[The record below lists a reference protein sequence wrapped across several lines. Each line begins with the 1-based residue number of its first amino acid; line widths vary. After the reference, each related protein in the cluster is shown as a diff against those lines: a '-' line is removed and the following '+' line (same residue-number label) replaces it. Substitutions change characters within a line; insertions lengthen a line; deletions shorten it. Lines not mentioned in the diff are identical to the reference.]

1 MKKFVLS
8 KEHLEKRAQKKSFVL
23 RLDVLGS
30 YLQHAMSVED
40 YFEFTSQFPDEA
52 DKLILDCMYSGDWY
66 SALYNSEF
74 LPHRKGGLFN
84 RFTDAGVE
92 ALGEWVKIIQAKQKE
107 CWLSYR
113 ISEVLIGEDENPSY
127 AFHEHPE
134 WYIPAFGR
142 QMLNL
147 SMPEVRRQKLE
158 VIAEVMRKFPL
169 DGLDIDF
176 ERHTPILPVGHQW
189 EMREHVTEFMRE
201 IRKELLQISKEKNRV
216 VMLSARVPDC
226 LKGCKED
233 GLDIWTW
240 IEEDLVDCITMGS
253 RSFDV
258 KVEEVRALSKDIQL
272 YACYDP
278 HHTVDG
284 YTFPLIETIR
294 GICYSHL
301 QRGADAVEYFNWTGE
316 GKKELVAHYVEK
328 YNMDKAMN
336 GFVEWSNDDFT
347 GINDREFL
355 SKQDKT
361 YVIDRKGGYP
371 WGIGYANLNAD
382 RQLPCVIEG
391 EGEVRLYV
399 AENAGEA
406 KTATL
411 KLLFEEL
418 TETPKVYLN
427 GRELVFTAK
436 PHRDLQVTTEEE
448 APISGY
454 TVTNRLLQG
463 IDLSKPCT
471 MLTCDLTGMETKIGY
486 NEIRVITTKSTR
498 LEKVELEVKK
508 K

>member
-1 MKKFVLS
+1 MEKIVLS
-8 KEHLEKRAQKKSFVL
+8 KEHLEKRAQKKNFVL
-23 RLDVLGS
+23 RLDVFGS
-30 YLQHAMSVED
+30 YLQEEMLIED
-40 YFEFTSQFPDEA
+40 YFAFTSQFPDEA
-52 DKLILDCMYSGDWY
+52 DKVIVDSMYAGDWY
-66 SALYNSEF
+66 SAGYNSAF
-74 LPHRKGGLFN
+74 LPHRKAPFFD
-84 RFTDAGVE
+84 RFVNAGIEV
-92 ALGEWVKIIQAKQKE
+92 LGEWVKIIQQKNKE

-113 ISEVLIGEDENPSY
+113 ISEVFIGENENPSY
-127 AFHEHPE
+127 AFQEHPE
-134 WYIPAFGR
+134 WFIPAFGR

-147 SMPEVRRQKLE
+147 SIPEVRAQKLK
-158 VIAEVMRKFPL
+158 VIGEVMRKFPIE
-169 DGLDIDF
+169 GLDIDF

-189 EMREHVTEFMRE
+189 EMRECVTEFMRDV
-201 IRKELLQISKEKNRV
+201 RKELLQIAEEQNRV

-226 LKGCKED
+226 LAGCKED

-258 KVEEVRALSKDIQL
+258 KVEEIRALSKDIQL

-284 YTFPLIETIR
+284 YTFPSIETIR
-294 GICYSHL
+294 GICYSHM

-316 GKKELVAHYVEK
+316 GKKELVAYYVEK

-347 GINDREFL
+347 GINDRDFL
-355 SKQDKT
+355 EKQDKT

-371 WGIGYANLNAD
+371 WGIGYGNLNAD
-382 RQLPCVIEG
+382 RQLPYLIER
-391 EGEVRLYV
+391 EGEVNLYV
-399 AENAGEA
+399 PENAGWA
-406 KTATL
+406 KSVTL

-418 TETPKVYLN
+418 AEMPKIYFN
-427 GRELVFTAK
+427 GKELAFTAC
-436 PHRDLQVTTEEE
+436 PHRDLQVTAEAE

-454 TVTNRLLQG
+454 TVSHRLLQG
-463 IDLSKPCT
+463 IDMSKPCT
-471 MLTCDLTGMETKIGY
+471 MLTSDLTGIETKVGY
-486 NEIRVITTKSTR
+486 NQIRVVANAAIR